1 MTIIAASIPV
11 LRALLSTNNPSKANP
26 SVAMTTPAT
35 ASSQNWREYDALD
48 KDGDG
53 ERYRLT
59 EFDGYKYEAP
69 SEASSRAPTAREDWR
84 REGMW

>member
-1 MTIIAASIPV
+1 M

-26 SVAMTTPAT
+26 SVVMTTPVT
-35 ASSQNWREYDALD
+35 GSSQNWREYDALD

-53 ERYRLT
+53 EGYGLT
-59 EFDGYKYEAP
+59 EFEGYKYAAP